1 MIRKEKIEELKNIIE
16 EYKTIKKEKIEKEEK
31 DKFLKSEVYRY
42 YLNDGTSIV
51 RERLIKGG
59 NDGSAA
65 IIIPKLENG
74 EILTI
79 VEPRVH
85 TELTVGIGFP
95 AGYIEN
101 HELAKEGA
109 LRELQE
115 ETGYSSDYLIELDS
129 FYQDEGVSS
138 ALNRIYLALDCKQVS
153 NQNLDKEEKI
163 KYMTFTKEEISELER
178 LKYIMGVNTK
188 LAIERLYSADL
199 FINLKETNEEEI
211 STEEKYKILKK
222 IYEK

>member
-1 MIRKEKIEELKNIIE
+1 MIRKEKLDQLKEIVEEF
-16 EYKTIKKEKIEKEEK
+16 KTIKKEKIVKDEK

-42 YLNDGTSIV
+42 YLNDGSNIV

-74 EILTI
+74 EFLTI
-79 VEPRVH
+79 IEPRVH
-85 TELTVGIGFP
+85 TDLTVGIGFP

-115 ETGYSSDYLIELDS
+115 ETGYSSDYLILLDS
-129 FYQDEGVSS
+129 FYQDEGVSK
-138 ALNRIYLALDCKQVS
+138 ALNRIYLALDCKKVS
-153 NQNLDKEEKI
+153 DQKLDKEEKI
-163 KYMTFTKEEISELER
+163 KFITFTKEEISELEK

-188 LAIERLYSADL
+188 LAIERLYSAEVISS
-199 FINLKETNEEEI
+199 INDVDGNKK

-222 IYEK
+222 R